1 MPRNSSRQSDFA
13 VALGSIGLDDRFGQR
28 LAFLDRFA
36 LQHGDDLVGLLDAA
50 LGGEPARGLGHEDP
64 QRDHQQGRDEADDE
78 QRAPAE
84 ERDEEVAG
92 EAGEQQPDGEDD
104 LVEQEE
110 PAALLGA
117 DELVDVGRGD
127 GDLAAGAD
135 ALQEAEHQHGGAAPG
150 EQAGD
155 VHRDE
160 QQDGDQQGGQ
170 AADLLGDPAEQ
181 DRADQLAEVAG
192 GEDEPDPGGGE
203 APFLHQR
210 RHREGDDQHGVGVE
224 EGGRADDDADQQQAA
239 GDRDPLEAGDQLGVG
254 DGRGA
259 ARAGV

>member
-1 MPRNSSRQSDFA
+1 MPRNSSRQSELRGG
-13 VALGSIGLDDRFGQR
+13 LGVDRADDRFGQG
-28 LAFLDRFA
+28 LAFLDRLAFE
-36 LQHGDDLVGLLDAA
+36 HGDDLVGLLDAA

-64 QRDHQQGRDEADDE
+64 HRDHQHGRDEADDE
-78 QRAPAE
+78 QRAPAV

-92 EAGEQQPDGEDD
+92 EAGEQQADREDE

-117 DELVDVGRGD
+117 DELVDVGAGH

-135 ALQEAEHQHGGAAPG
+135 ALEEAEDQHGGAAPG

-160 QQDGDQQGGQ
+160 QHDGDQQGGQ
-170 AADLLGDPAEQ
+170 AADLLGEPAEE
-181 DRADQLAEVAG
+181 DRADQLADVAG

-210 RHREGDDQHGVGVE
+210 GHREGDDQHGVGVE
-224 EGGRADDDADQQQAA
+224 EGGGADDDADQQQAA
-239 GDRDPLEAGDQLGVG
+239 GDRDPLEAGYQLGVG
-254 DGRGA
+254 GGCRA

>member
-1 MPRNSSRQSDFA
+1 M
-13 VALGSIGLDDRFGQR
+13 ALGSIGRTTGSGSGLPS
-28 LAFLDRFA
+28 LTRFA
-36 LQHGDDLVGLLDAA
+36 LEHGDDLVGLLDAA

-64 QRDHQQGRDEADDE
+64 HGDHQHGRDEADDE
-78 QRAPAE
+78 QRAPAV

-92 EAGEQQPDGEDD
+92 EAGEQQPDREDE

-135 ALQEAEHQHGGAAPG
+135 ALEEAEDQHGGAAPG

-203 APFLHQR
+203 APFLHQGG
-210 RHREGDDQHGVGVE
+210 HREGDDQHGVGVE

-239 GDRDPLEAGDQLGVG
+239 GDRDPLEAGYQLGVG
-254 DGRGA
+254 GGCGA